1 MASMYDKFAGQ
12 AAFHKLLNTEL
23 VARSKWIGIDLKR
36 KDLRVLDYACG
47 TGVISQVSSCRCKVQ
62 TT

>member
-12 AAFHKLLNTEL
+12 AAFHELLGTEL
-23 VARSKWIGIDLKR
+23 VARSKWIGIDLEV

-47 TGVISQVSSCRCKVQ
+47 TGAVSQVVRLIP
-62 TT
+62 